1 MGETSVRAMQG
12 KLVGARDCQPAN
24 ASVNLLSPAITRD
37 TSFFANTRASNLRSP
52 SELLLGNMRGL
63 QSLLARRPVRE
74 VVHRDGGGSSAKIE
88 QD

>member
-1 MGETSVRAMQG
+1 MTQKRPCIASSPMARVVATSSQI
-12 KLVGARDCQPAN
+12 
-24 ASVNLLSPAITRD
+24 ASVDSPAPAITRE